1 MIATQPKPKTC
12 KHCGTT
18 FHPARMMQK
27 VCGPVCAGRLV
38 KADKKVERE
47 QIRARKESIKTIP
60 QLIKEAQF
68 AFNAFI
74 RARDRVRPCICCG
87 RTEQMGYGLSSHG
100 WDCGHYRST
109 GSASHLRFNED
120 NAHRQLVICNRY
132 GAGRAVDYRLGLI
145 QRIGLERVEAL
156 ESDKSVHKWTAESLR
171 AIKAIYKTK
180 LKELQAGDDH
190 GA

>member
-38 KADKKVERE
+38 KAEKKSEIQRTRVQRE
-47 QIRARKESIKTIP
+47 AMKTIP
-60 QLIKEAQF
+60 DLKKEAQV
-68 AFNAFI
+68 AFNSYV
-74 RARDRVRPCICCG
+74 RLRDKSAPCISCG
-87 RTEQMGYGLSSHG
+87 RPLAQAAIGGG
-100 WDCGHYRST
+100 FDAGHYRST
-109 GSASHLRFNED
+109 GSADHLRFNED
-120 NAHRQLVICNRY
+120 NCHGQCKNCNRY

-156 ESDKSVHKWTAESLR
+156 ESDNSVHKWTAESLR
-171 AIKAIYKTK
+171 AIKAEYLGK
-180 LKELQAGDDH
+180 LKEISKTEEGH
-190 GA
+190 